1 MLISRSSLN
10 LKLQRSLN
18 YWLWLLDSLPRCSVD
33 QMNRAF
39 SLLALCGDHF
49 TRRTSPIHKSTSQA
63 SSPEFLFLLR
73 LFIPPPPS
81 SLLIYNTY
89 YFTYRL
95 WTSSLVNQ
103 SLLAWFKQGARV
115 PRLIRSLV
123 HANGP
128 ASGCLLYYSLYSNNQ
143 FLLNAFL
150 LVRS

>member
-63 SSPEFLFLLR
+63 SSPESLFLLR
-73 LFIPPPPS
+73 LFIPPLPS

-95 WTSSLVNQ
+95 WTHLLPSINHYLLGSSRVHESLVR
-103 SLLAWFKQGARV
+103 FARSFMPMV
-115 PRLIRSLV
+115 L
-123 HANGP
+123 HQA
-128 ASGCLLYYSLYSNNQ
+128 ASFTTHYIQTINSCSTHFYS
-143 FLLNAFL
+143 
-150 LVRS
+150 